1 MKKGKWQRPETPN
14 ENTLMSIQEV
24 AKLIRKADDYV
35 SAAMDEWTQTAGR
48 KGLKYVMIGKRR
60 NIRYKSIGE
69 WLEREEEKMACRRAA
84 M

>member
-1 MKKGKWQRPETPN
+1 MKKHRWQRPEKPN

-35 SAAMDEWTQTAGR
+35 CAAMDEWTQTAGR
-48 KGLKYVMIGKRR
+48 RGLKYVMIGKRR

-69 WLEREEEKMACRRAA
+69 WLEREEEAMACRRAA